1 MTSNNAGQQQA
12 LLDMIAFCEERKFE
26 DLASGLKLELKV
38 IRKSSSKTL
47 KTLNKAGSNRNV
59 KADGKSEEASLDEK
73 GQQRTLKVIMNALRT
88 NERKK
93 SREELK
99 KVVRKS
105 SSTGIE
111 PPPKRPDP
119 EDQN

>member
-1 MTSNNAGQQQA
+1 
-12 LLDMIAFCEERKFE
+12 MIAFCEERKFE

-73 GQQRTLKVIMNALRT
+73 G
-88 NERKK
+88 
-93 SREELK
+93 
-99 KVVRKS
+99 
-105 SSTGIE
+105 
-111 PPPKRPDP
+111 
-119 EDQN
+119 